1 MRTSELN
8 EIRKLPLQKRMYL
21 IEKTILSINLD
32 PVIGA
37 EMKKTRPA
45 VIVSDNFFGKL
56 PLKIIVPITDW
67 KDRYNFA
74 PWMVNLI
81 PDIQNGLSKDSSADC
96 FPNSVNIKRAICKT
110 AWKNSLF

>member
-1 MRTSELN
+1 
-8 EIRKLPLQKRMYL
+8 
-21 IEKTILSINLD
+21 
-32 PVIGA
+32 
-37 EMKKTRPA
+37 
-45 VIVSDNFFGKL
+45 L